1 MISARSAGILGI
13 VACALFWAAMFT
25 LAALRPSYS
34 HSTNAISELGALG
47 TPNAWLWNVLG
58 FVIPGLLL
66 AITGHSMVA
75 SIDTQQTRS
84 GWLADW
90 LLPAFGLTVAGQGLV
105 PAVMVDG
112 QPLVTSWV
120 TRGHLILS
128 LISGVAWLVALLLL
142 ITPMKRSSG
151 WRGWDI
157 LNIAAVFLVIASAF
171 ILGGR
176 LPGGL
181 AQRLVDAIVF
191 AWFLIVSIR
200 LIRLRKLPQPESQR
214 GYP

>member
-1 MISARSAGILGI
+1 
-13 VACALFWAAMFT
+13 
-25 LAALRPSYS
+25 
-34 HSTNAISELGALG
+34 
-47 TPNAWLWNVLG
+47 
-58 FVIPGLLL
+58 
-66 AITGHSMVA
+66 
-75 SIDTQQTRS
+75 
-84 GWLADW
+84 
-90 LLPAFGLTVAGQGLV
+90 
-105 PAVMVDG
+105 MVDG

-157 LNIAAVFLVIASAF
+157 LNIAAVFLVIVSAL

-176 LPGGL
+176 RPGGL